1 MSPHASPSANNDDDG
16 DTRPHAVPNNLH
28 ATSELTPLIS
38 NGSKPSAQPRKDVAH
53 RSDVDIPIN
62 VTAAVNVPKKQTV
75 VNTDTILYVII
86 LFCAGSAGLWTIPA
100 TRQVEDVVCRQHY
113 EVLEPIDED
122 RCKEDAIQSRVAMVF
137 AIYSALQA
145 TIAAASAV
153 PWGIVADRVGRKMV
167 FSLAVLGM
175 MLDQLWFLLVCA
187 FPWIFPLNA
196 MWFGSSLQ
204 VVGGGNLVVSA
215 VIFSMLTDIT
225 TSENRLIWHPP
236 VPCWTLLTCADR
248 ARKFMAAHLSSMIG
262 NLGSPIIAGWMME
275 KTGPWPVMWVSLFG
289 FATMGYTIHLIPE
302 TRPAAQASLDTMA
315 DEPVISTPQYRP
327 RQLKELLSLIKLPSL
342 VLLLVTMLT
351 LFPIT
356 LSTYQFM
363 IIFASRRYQISTSQT
378 GFLSFFYGFSV
389 IVVIIAILPGV
400 SKLLSSPKTPKALR
414 FSSSNKRD
422 LFLARVSSAILLLGS
437 FCLAVSPNVNAFTGG
452 LVLLSLGSGWG
463 SYARSLCALYVDS
476 AHRTQLYSITS
487 LIETAGMIYAQP
499 MLAGLFGLG
508 MDLGGFWIGLP
519 YLGCACFCAASLG
532 LLLLVRLP
540 APEGGDHHASDDNV
554 NNHSPAA

>member
-1 MSPHASPSANNDDDG
+1 
-16 DTRPHAVPNNLH
+16 
-28 ATSELTPLIS
+28 
-38 NGSKPSAQPRKDVAH
+38 
-53 RSDVDIPIN
+53 
-62 VTAAVNVPKKQTV
+62 
-75 VNTDTILYVII
+75 
-86 LFCAGSAGLWTIPA
+86 
-100 TRQVEDVVCRQHY
+100 
-113 EVLEPIDED
+113 
-122 RCKEDAIQSRVAMVF
+122 
-137 AIYSALQA
+137 
-145 TIAAASAV
+145 
-153 PWGIVADRVGRKMV
+153 
-167 FSLAVLGM
+167 
-175 MLDQLWFLLVCA
+175 
-187 FPWIFPLNA
+187 
-196 MWFGSSLQ
+196 
-204 VVGGGNLVVSA
+204 
-215 VIFSMLTDIT
+215 
-225 TSENRLIWHPP
+225 
-236 VPCWTLLTCADR
+236 
-248 ARKFMAAHLSSMIG
+248 MAAHLSSMIG

-275 KTGPWPVMWVSLFG
+275 RTGPWPVMWISLFG
-289 FATMGYTIHLIPE
+289 FATVGYAIHLIPE
-302 TRPAAQASLDTMA
+302 TRPAAQASLDTMT
-315 DEPVISTPQYRP
+315 DESTISTAAHYRP
-327 RQLKELLSLIKLPSL
+327 RQLKEFLSLIKLPSL

-414 FSSSNKRD
+414 FSNSNKRD
-422 LFLARVSSAILLLGS
+422 LFLARVSSVILLLGS
-437 FCLAVSPNVNAFTGG
+437 LCLAVSPNVSAFTGG

-519 YLGCACFCAASLG
+519 YLGCVCFCAASLG

-540 APEGGDHHASDDNV
+540 APEGGDNHVSGDDES
-554 NNHSPAA
+554 NHSPAA